1 MYNFITKAGQ
11 QINVPMVSE
20 DEVAR
25 ATRQSSTDLKETN
38 GTSNSDFEFIRINH
52 NTWFEFEKL
61 WSEDAVCW
69 SPEYLHDRFA
79 EYSVRIDQ
87 ASGRFPDFIRR
98 GIEGKTYVMKDI
110 KLADMDIIRVAT
122 IIDGENKEVCKIV
135 VASFLRNDWVML
147 TQA

>member
-1 MYNFITKAGQ
+1 MYNFINKAGQ
-11 QINVPMVSE
+11 QVNVPMVSE
-20 DEVAR
+20 EAVVQ

-38 GTSNSDFEFIRINH
+38 WCADSDFEFIRIDH

-61 WSEDAVCW
+61 WTDDAVCW
-69 SPEYLHDRFA
+69 SPEYLHERFA

-87 ASGRFPDFIRR
+87 ASESFS

-122 IIDGENKEVCKIV
+122 IIDIDSENEVCKIV
-135 VASFLRNDWVML
+135 AASFLRNDWVIL
-147 TQA
+147 SKE

>member
-11 QINVPMVSE
+11 QVNVPMVSE

-38 GTSNSDFEFIRINH
+38 GTHNSDFEFIRIDH
-52 NTWFEFEKL
+52 DTWFVFEKF
-61 WSEDAVCW
+61 WPDDAVCW
-69 SPEYLHDRFA
+69 SPEYLHERFA

-87 ASGRFPDFIRR
+87 ALEVYRNDFRR

-110 KLADMDIIRVAT
+110 KLADMDIIHVAT
-122 IIDGENKEVCKIV
+122 IIDSENKEVCKIV
-135 VASFLRNDWVML
+135 AASYLRNDWVML